1 MRSKQGPANGA
12 RCCAIDFGTSNSAVA
27 LAFGDPNDARHTKIE
42 LAPLE
47 EGASSMPTAVF
58 YSADD
63 GSRRFGRAAIA
74 AYVDGYEG
82 RLMRSIKS
90 ILGSDLMGETTE
102 LASGLQIRY
111 IDVVIAYLR
120 HIKQLA
126 EKHWQWPIDRAVIG
140 RPVFFVDDDPRR
152 DAKAQQTLLEAAHA
166 AGITHVEFQFEPIAA
181 ALDYESRLRA
191 SDGERLVLVADIGG
205 GTSDFSVVRASEA
218 AHGLADRR
226 ADILANHGLHLAG
239 TDFDRA
245 VNLAKIMPVLGLN
258 GDGPGGRP
266 VPSKVYFELATWHL
280 INTTYVPNRLIE
292 LRMMR
297 NMYNDQRAHQ
307 RLMRVLTQHRG
318 HDLAARAEAAKIAVS
333 ESGKSIIEL
342 GFIEPGL
349 ELPFVEREQQLALQE
364 DVHRIVHTAR
374 ETVRR
379 AQINGDEIDALYFTG
394 GSTGLDFLAA
404 RLADAFPAAQTVR
417 GDRYASVVSGLAITA
432 QRKFG
437 AKVGIGPIRG
447 GLSVSEIDRRGH

>member
-1 MRSKQGPANGA
+1 VTRHQQRRSDLSL
-12 RCCAIDFGTSNSAVA
+12 CCAIDFGTSNSAVA
-27 LAFGDPNDARHTKIE
+27 AAVGDSDDARATQIE

-47 EGASSMPTAVF
+47 QGATSMPTAVF
-58 YSADD
+58 YSEDD

-74 AYVDGYEG
+74 AYIDGYEG

-90 ILGSDLMGETTE
+90 ILGSDLMDETTE
-102 LASGLQIRY
+102 LAGGLQIRY
-111 IDVVIAYLR
+111 IDVVISYLR
-120 HIKQLA
+120 HLKQLA
-126 EKHWQWPIDRAVIG
+126 QTHWQQPIDRLIIG

-152 DAKAQQTLLEAAHA
+152 DAQAQQTLLDAARA
-166 AGITHVEFQFEPIAA
+166 AGIPDVDFQFEPIAA

-218 AHGLADRR
+218 AHSRVDRR

-258 GDGPGGRP
+258 GSGPGGLP
-266 VPSKVYFELATWHL
+266 VPSKVYFDLATWHL

-297 NMYNDQRAHQ
+297 TMYDDQRAHQ
-307 RLMRVLTQHRG
+307 RLMHVLTQHRG

-333 ESGKSIIEL
+333 ESGESIIDL
-342 GFIEPGL
+342 GFIEP
-349 ELPFVEREQQLALQE
+349 ELKVLLDESEQQVALQD
-364 DVHRIVHTAR
+364 DVHRIVGTAL

-379 AQINGDEIDALYFTG
+379 AQIQADEVDAVYFTG
-394 GSTGLDFLAA
+394 GSTGLDFLALQ
-404 RLADAFPAAQTVR
+404 LAGRFPYAKAVR
-417 GDRYASVVSGLAITA
+417 GDRYASVVTGLAITA
-432 QRKFG
+432 QRRFG
-437 AKVGIGPIRG
+437 AK
-447 GLSVSEIDRRGH
+447 EARRSARARQKKD

>member
-1 MRSKQGPANGA
+1 MRSQRGLADGTL
-12 RCCAIDFGTSNSAVA
+12 CCAIDFGTSNSAVA
-27 LAFGDPNDARHTKIE
+27 LAASDPNGARLTKVE

-47 EGASSMPTAVF
+47 QGATSMPTAVF
-58 YSADD
+58 YSDDD

-74 AYVDGYEG
+74 AYVDGFEG

-90 ILGSDLMGETTE
+90 ILGSDLMDETTE

-111 IDVVIAYLR
+111 VDVVIAYLR

-126 EKHWQWPIDRAVIG
+126 EKHWQRPIEQAVIG

-152 DAKAQQTLLEAAHA
+152 DAKAQQTLSEAARA
-166 AGITHVEFQFEPIAA
+166 AGMTRVEFQLEPIAA
-181 ALDYESRLRA
+181 ALDYESRLRSA
-191 SDGERLVLVADIGG
+191 DGERLVLVADIGG

-218 AHGLADRR
+218 AHGKIDRGADV
-226 ADILANHGLHLAG
+226 LANHGLHLAG

-258 GDGPGGRP
+258 GSGPGELP

-307 RLMRVLTQHRG
+307 RLMRVLTEHRG

-333 ESGKSIIEL
+333 ESGESIIEL

-349 ELPFVEREQQLALQE
+349 KLSFVEREQQLALQA
-364 DVHRIVHTAR
+364 DVQRIVNTAR
-374 ETVRR
+374 ETVRK
-379 AQINGDEIDALYFTG
+379 AQIDADEIDAIYFTG

-404 RLADAFPAAQTVR
+404 QLAGAFPTAQAVR

-432 QRKFG
+432 QRRFG
-437 AKVGIGPIRG
+437 PKVTRGPNG
-447 GLSVSEIDRRGH
+447 DGPSA